1 MIWRM
6 DTPGADGAGVG
17 LRPSDWLLLLF
28 DGAARPLDRVRIQKS
43 LFLFAERSKAPT
55 SEKYAFVPYH
65 YGPFSFEIYPDLD
78 RLVAQGLL
86 RLEVE
91 TVSTSPRYALTATGA
106 ASVEELRAA
115 APSERLDLLRSLRDW
130 VTERSF
136 RNLLN
141 DLYRLY
147 PLYAVNS
154 IFQRP

>member
-1 MIWRM
+1 M
-6 DTPGADGAGVG
+6 DTPHGDGAGAG
-17 LRPSDWLLLLF
+17 LRPRDWLLLLF
-28 DGAARPLDRVRIQKS
+28 DGSARPLDRVRIQKS
-43 LFLFAERSKAPT
+43 LFLFAERSKAIGR
-55 SEKYAFVPYH
+55 EKYDFVPYH
-65 YGPFSFEIYPDLD
+65 YGPFSFAIYPDLD

-91 TVSTSPRYALTATGA
+91 TTSTSPRYGLTAAGVSA
-106 ASVEELRAA
+106 VEDLRRS
-115 APSERLDLLRSLRDW
+115 APAERLALLHSLRDW

>member
-1 MIWRM
+1 M
-6 DTPGADGAGVG
+6 DTRDGDGAGAG
-17 LRPSDWLLLLF
+17 LRPRDWLLLLF
-28 DGAARPLDRVRIQKS
+28 DGAERPLDRVRIQKS
-43 LFLFAERSKAPT
+43 LFLFAERSKALGR
-55 SEKYAFVPYH
+55 EKYDFVPYH
-65 YGPFSFEIYPDLD
+65 YGPFSFAIYPDLD
-78 RLVAQGLL
+78 RLVAEGLL

-91 TVSTSPRYALTATGA
+91 STSTSPRYSLTATGV
-106 ASVEELRAA
+106 SGVEELRRA
-115 APSERLDLLRSLRDW
+115 APQERLTLLHSLRDW

>member
-1 MIWRM
+1 MG
-6 DTPGADGAGVG
+6 TPDGDGAGAG
-17 LRPSDWLLLLF
+17 LRPRDWLLLLF
-28 DGAARPLDRVRIQKS
+28 DGAERPLDRVRIQKS
-43 LFLFAERSKAPT
+43 LFLFAERSKALG
-55 SEKYAFVPYH
+55 SEKYDFVPYH
-65 YGPFSFEIYPDLD
+65 YGPFSFAIYPDLD
-78 RLVAQGLL
+78 WLVAQGLL

-91 TVSTSPRYALTATGA
+91 PTSTSPRYALTASGVSA
-106 ASVEELRAA
+106 VEDLRRS
-115 APSERLDLLRSLRDW
+115 APPERLALLHSLRDW